1 MKRLGLPGTG
11 GSDAH
16 QVHDIG
22 RCVTV
27 FENKVCGEEDFI
39 REIRAANIQAEKRG

>member
-27 FENKVCGEEDFI
+27 FKNEVCGEENFI
-39 REIRAANIQAEKRG
+39 REIRAGNIQAEKRG